1 MSSKSFLLIAG
12 AVFGVVAIAHLL
24 RIVLAVPVT
33 IGEWPVPMW
42 VSWPAVL
49 VAGSLSYMGL
59 RFARAG

>member
-1 MSSKSFLLIAG
+1 MTRKSFLLIAG

-24 RIVLAVPVT
+24 RIALAVPVT
-33 IGEWPVPMW
+33 IGEWAVPMW

-59 RFARAG
+59 RSARAG